1 MGGLWRL
8 RRGEL
13 LHEVGNLLWRRREQ
27 LGFLPA
33 IFEASLI
40 YCLLEQVQLV
50 SCLQN
55 QGEEV
60 ERFSLELIEIL
71 HDADRA
77 L

>member
-27 LGFLPA
+27 LRLLPA

-40 YCLLEQVQLV
+40 NCLLEQVQLV